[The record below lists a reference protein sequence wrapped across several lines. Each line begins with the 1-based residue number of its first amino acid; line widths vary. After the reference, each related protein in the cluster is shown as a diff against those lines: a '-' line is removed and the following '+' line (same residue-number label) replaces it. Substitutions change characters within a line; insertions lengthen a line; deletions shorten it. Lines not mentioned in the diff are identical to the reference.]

1 MTTPLFLV
9 PFDPRDFEKGGEFT
23 YALLFVDLGK
33 ASVRPCG
40 VYRIGVMSP
49 GISVSEVVGV
59 WKLSEVKR

>member
-33 ASVRPCG
+33 ASVRPC
-40 VYRIGVMSP
+40 
-49 GISVSEVVGV
+49 VVCTE
-59 WKLSEVKR
+59 LAL